1 MKDCASVL
9 AAFAAKNGSVLSK
22 CNRTRRDLRTGST
35 VSEAWKAEMMALSL
49 REAGSTATGAGPRRI
64 QAKASVNTL
73 PLPTGISTASW
84 ATSTPPAPPLR
95 RPMSSTARSASV
107 RLFSSS

>member
-1 MKDCASVL
+1 MKDWASVL

-22 CNRTRRDLRTGST
+22 CRRTRRDLRTGST
-35 VSEAWKAEMMALSL
+35 VSDRWKAEMMALSL
-49 REAGSTATGAGPRRI
+49 RVAGSMATGAGPRRS
-64 QAKASVNTL
+64 QAKASVSTL
-73 PLPTGISTASW
+73 PLPAGISTASGS
-84 ATSTPPAPPLR
+84 ASAPPALPLR